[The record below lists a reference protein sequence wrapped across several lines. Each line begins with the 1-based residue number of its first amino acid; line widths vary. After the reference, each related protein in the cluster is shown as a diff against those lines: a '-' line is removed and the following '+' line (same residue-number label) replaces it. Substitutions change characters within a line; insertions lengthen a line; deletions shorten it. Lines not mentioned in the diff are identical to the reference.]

1 MAQTPAALH
10 RWFWRL
16 SHAKWICR
24 VLLLLAVIN
33 EKHDPTML
41 YKIAVAADE
50 NQAVNISQHDDV
62 TEGGTRTSKK
72 NKTTLQPCVALA
84 TYDTPGFLF

>member
-1 MAQTPAALH
+1 
-10 RWFWRL
+10 
-16 SHAKWICR
+16 

-72 NKTTLQPCVALA
+72 TRRHFNLA
-84 TYDTPGFLF
+84 